1 MSLGN
6 CGYNINSTLPVI
18 SVVIPLYNKAPHIQ
32 RTLNSVL
39 TQTIQDFEV
48 IVVGGN
54 SNDGGE
60 DIVQAYTDKR
70 IKLIKESGTG
80 VSAAR
85 NQGVAEAKADLI
97 AFLDADD
104 EWMPE
109 FLETILTL
117 REKYPD
123 AGLYGTGRIVV
134 KSDEQTPVLCH
145 PELGDRLLDSYY
157 KEKNTFVGMVISTSS
172 SAVDKKIFQSING
185 WAENMRR
192 AEDEDLFARLAYVSD
207 VVYSPKPLAIH
218 YLDTVNN
225 SRGILSDMDSPFLD
239 IVSHEYESGILSH
252 KDITNLLLY
261 ADRLRVGTALR
272 YLHTDL
278 SKSYRNINKVISKK
292 YRYLLK
298 VIYILVSIH
307 ILSPNLLSNIIDS
320 RKN

>member
-1 MSLGN
+1 MIS
-6 CGYNINSTLPVI
+6 NISYKKTNTTPTI
-18 SVVIPLYNKAPHIQ
+18 SIVIPLYNKAPHIQ
-32 RTLNSVL
+32 RTLDSVL
-39 TQTIQDFEV
+39 NQTIQNFEV

-54 SNDGGE
+54 STDGGE

-70 IKLIKESGTG
+70 IRLIKELGTG

-85 NQGVAEAKADLI
+85 NQGVSEAKADLI

-104 EWMPE
+104 EWLPE
-109 FLETILTL
+109 FLETILAL
-117 REKYPD
+117 RNKYPN

-134 KSDEQTPVLCH
+134 KYDEQTPALCH

-207 VVYSPKPLAIH
+207 VAYSPKPLAIH

-225 SRGILSDMDSPFLD
+225 SRGILSDMDSPFLE
-239 IVSHEYESGILSH
+239 IVSHEYKSGLLSH

-278 SKSYRNINKVISKK
+278 SKSHWNINNIISKK

-298 VIYILVSIH
+298 VIYILVSLH
-307 ILSPNLLSNIIDS
+307 ILSPNLLSNIIGS

>member
-1 MSLGN
+1 MLLYHEYIMN
-6 CGYNINSTLPVI
+6 PVI

-32 RTLNSVL
+32 RTLDSVL
-39 TQTIQDFEV
+39 NQTIQNFEI

-54 SNDGGE
+54 STDGGE
-60 DIVQAYTDKR
+60 DIVRTYTDPR
-70 IKLIKESGTG
+70 ITLIKEAGCG

-104 EWMPE
+104 EWLPE

-207 VVYSPKPLAIH
+207 VVYSPKPLSL
-218 YLDTVNN
+218 YYVETVNN
-225 SRGILSDMDSPFLD
+225 SHAIMTDMDSPFLEMVYQHSKNSSLEHFD
-239 IVSHEYESGILSH
+239 LE
-252 KDITNLLLY
+252 NLLLY
-261 ADRLRVGTALR
+261 ADRLRMGIALR
-272 YLHTDL
+272 YLHTDT
-278 SKSYRNINKVISKK
+278 KK
-292 YRYLLK
+292 ARSHIKKMTTRKYH
-298 VIYILVSIH
+298 YILKIIYNLVSLH
-307 ILSPNLLSNIIDS
+307 ILSPKMISYVLEMREI
-320 RKN
+320 